1 MYECLDERGL
11 EFLEDVKLQEPRRMA
26 LDNYLKVL
34 EDLNERIEDVESIM
48 REKAEVTEE
57 VKSLIDEHTWLALD
71 FIMRY

>member
-1 MYECLDERGL
+1 VYECLDGRGL

-57 VKSLIDEHTWLALD
+57 VKWLIDEHTWLALD

>member
-48 REKAEVTEE
+48 REKAEVT
-57 VKSLIDEHTWLALD
+57 
-71 FIMRY
+71 